1 MQNAK
6 LTVYYHTNKW
16 QTMDISFAWYTHKQI
31 FPLEG
36 SMTPFLKRQQLVNSP
51 WMQRGEKFLLVKVQA
66 KPNIY
71 LSWTGSEHFG
81 QKSLASITWHH
92 TETLPVFMSRLSTI
106 LISKTAQ
113 VTSFI
118 LVLEK

>member
-1 MQNAK
+1 
-6 LTVYYHTNKW
+6 
-16 QTMDISFAWYTHKQI
+16 MDILSAWYAHKHI

-36 SMTPFLKRQQLVNSP
+36 SMTQFLKRQQLVKSP
-51 WMQRGEKFLLVKVQA
+51 WMQHGEKYLLVKVQA
-66 KPNIY
+66 EPNIY
-71 LSWTGSEHFG
+71 LSWTGPERFR